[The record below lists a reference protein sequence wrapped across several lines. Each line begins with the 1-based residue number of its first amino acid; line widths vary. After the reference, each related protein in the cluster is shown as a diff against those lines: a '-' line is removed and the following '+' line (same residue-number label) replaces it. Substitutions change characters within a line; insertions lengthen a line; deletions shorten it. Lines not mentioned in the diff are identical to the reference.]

1 MGSGRAEAV
10 DGERRRRLGGVA
22 HGGRRGGR
30 PGDHGSVASGGRAR
44 AVRLRVKPGA
54 RRPIRPF
61 PWRFAVAGYG
71 RREREGREMVSGS
84 FVIRPKFQNPVL

>member
-1 MGSGRAEAV
+1 VVKEREGAPGSAVRHPGEVDSAGQGAEAG

-44 AVRLRVKPGA
+44 ATRFRAKPGA
-54 RRPIRPF
+54 RRPSRPF
-61 PWRFAVAGYG
+61 PGRFAVAGV
-71 RREREGREMVSGS
+71 RTA
-84 FVIRPKFQNPVL
+84 